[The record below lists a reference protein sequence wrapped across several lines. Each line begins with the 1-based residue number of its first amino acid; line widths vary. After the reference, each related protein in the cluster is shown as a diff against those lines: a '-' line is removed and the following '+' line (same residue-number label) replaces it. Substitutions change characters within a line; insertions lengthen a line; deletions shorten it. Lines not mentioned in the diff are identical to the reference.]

1 MRTYK
6 KLKSRKKATDKRST
20 IREMHE
26 TQMKEFEDYYNSLPQ
41 KKKELLKIKEEFKIF
56 KENDSI
62 QKQNRSN
69 GKSDYYYQKTITDL
83 EKEIYN
89 MENQTDMLDYISNV
103 QHVFLKINQDSRKG
117 NEDDAYEG
125 VGRDDD
131 SQYDISPKLKDKI
144 NNGIKKYIQITQK
157 SNRGNLVDEYI
168 NAMNGLSE
176 NDLKSGQP
184 PDLFNCDNC
193 GEDLHSNTTVSLL
206 VCTKCGLT
214 KEWQDPDLPQ
224 WSDEVD
230 FSKTYRYKKLGY
242 FIEHLY
248 RMQAQE
254 CTVIPDFVINNVMMK
269 LREKRIKSNDKI
281 DKKTIKTILKELDM
295 TTYYDN
301 INSII
306 RTISG
311 KQAPKFPEDLED
323 KLICMFMRTLEPFE
337 KYKSLIPSRNN
348 YLSYPYAIRKLLEII
363 SHEENN
369 SEVLEFKQYFGLL
382 KSRNKTWEHERVWK
396 KICEEN
402 SWPFIPS
409 I

>member
-6 KLKSRKKATDKRST
+6 KLKSRKKETSKKGT
-20 IREMHE
+20 IMEMHE
-26 TQMKEFEDYYNSLPQ
+26 SKMNEFEKYYSTLPEKKEYLTKI
-41 KKKELLKIKEEFKIF
+41 KKKY
-56 KENDSI
+56 NDSKI
-62 QKQNRSN
+62 NDSTIKYSTQHGDN
-69 GKSDYYYQKTITDL
+69 SDISREKKISDL
-83 EKEIYN
+83 EKEIEK
-89 MENQTDMLDYISNV
+89 MTSQVDMLNYISNV
-103 QHVFLKINQDSRKG
+103 QHIFAKIDEERDDTINFESDGLSTNLKNKIN
-117 NEDDAYEG
+117 E
-125 VGRDDD
+125 
-131 SQYDISPKLKDKI
+131 
-144 NNGIKKYIQITQK
+144 GIKKYIKITQK
-157 SNRGNLVDEYI
+157 SNRGNLVEEYMD
-168 NAMNGLSE
+168 AMNGITQNFEKEGDPSTFICTNCKGNLSINQSE
-176 NDLKSGQP
+176 SM
-184 PDLFNCDNC
+184 
-193 GEDLHSNTTVSLL
+193 L
-206 VCTKCGLT
+206 VCKVCGFA
-214 KEWQDPDLPQ
+214 KSWQDPDLPQ

-269 LREKRIKSNDKI
+269 LREKRIRSNTNI
-281 DKKTIKTILKELDM
+281 DKKAIKGILKELDM
-295 TTYYDN
+295 TNYYDN

-311 KQAPKFPEDLED
+311 KEAPKFPEDLED

-337 KYKSLIPSRNN
+337 KYKSLIPSRTN

-363 SHEENN
+363 SKEEDSKEILN
-369 SEVLEFKQYFGLL
+369 FKEYFGLL

-402 SWPFIPS
+402 NWIFIPS

>member
-1 MRTYK
+1 MRNYK
-6 KLKSRKKATDKRST
+6 KLKSRKKVTGKKGT
-20 IREMHE
+20 IMEMHE
-26 TQMKEFEDYYNSLPQ
+26 DKMKEFETYYSTLPEKQLELKKLYEEYEDYKKQPIEYKYSNANS
-41 KKKELLKIKEEFKIF
+41 
-56 KENDSI
+56 
-62 QKQNRSN
+62 
-69 GKSDYYYQKTITDL
+69 GKSDSYYNREIL
-83 EKEIYN
+83 ELKKEIEK
-89 MENQTDMLDYISNV
+89 MESQSDMLNYISNV
-103 QHVFLKINQDSRKG
+103 QHIFAKI
-117 NEDDAYEG
+117 EDTKEDNLIENPK
-125 VGRDDD
+125 DDCD
-131 SQYDISPKLKDKI
+131 YISPNLKEKV
-144 NNGIKKYIQITQK
+144 NEGIKKYIKITQK

-168 NAMNGLSE
+168 NVMNGVSNETKINYDEKFFTCQECGSE
-176 NDLKSGQP
+176 FVNNQSESVLVCK
-184 PDLFNCDNC
+184 NC
-193 GEDLHSNTTVSLL
+193 GI
-206 VCTKCGLT
+206 TKL
-214 KEWQDPDLPQ
+214 WQDPDLPQ

-254 CTVIPDFVINNVMMK
+254 CTVIPEYVINNVMMK
-269 LREKRIKSNDKI
+269 LREKRFKKNDNI
-281 DKKTIKTILKELDM
+281 DKNVIKGILKDIDM
-295 TTYYDN
+295 TNYYDN

-311 KQAPKFPEDLED
+311 KEAPKFPEDLED

-363 SHEENN
+363 AKEENN
-369 SEVLEFKQYFGLL
+369 DEVIKFKQYFGLL

-402 SWPFIPS
+402 NWAFIPS